1 MADQY
6 DPHGFDP
13 EPTPRTPVSARLFL
27 AATLT
32 LVAAVGLAVWAST
45 NPGSPGA
52 ASTNEFALVT
62 ISCMAG
68 VMSVFLF
75 IVGFTFRATERR
87 RSERPRF

>member
-32 LVAAVGLAVWAST
+32 TVAAVGLAVWASSS
-45 NPGSPGA
+45 PGSHGA
-52 ASTNEFALVT
+52 GTNEFALVT

-68 VMSVFLF
+68 VVSVFLF
-75 IVGFTFRATERR
+75 IIGFTFRATERR
-87 RSERPRF
+87 RGDRQRF